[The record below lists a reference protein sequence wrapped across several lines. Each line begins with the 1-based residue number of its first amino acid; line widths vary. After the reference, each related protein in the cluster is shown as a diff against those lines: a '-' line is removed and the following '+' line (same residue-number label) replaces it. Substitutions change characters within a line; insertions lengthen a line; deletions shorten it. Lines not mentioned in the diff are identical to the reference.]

1 MFKAG
6 DKVILKYPERST
18 WRDTMD
24 AIRSGTLVKGNVYQ
38 VVYADNDEVTL
49 LFFDKKAPGRNS
61 HWTLSP
67 HALIP
72 FPERKYNL
80 PDWW

>member
-1 MFKAG
+1 
-6 DKVILKYPERST
+6 
-18 WRDTMD
+18 MD

-72 FPERKYNL
+72 LNRNNKSITGKLVSFSSVKSRKTSL
-80 PDWW
+80 